1 LQITSKLYKI
11 VHNEDEKIIVQLAD
25 ENHPIFKAHF
35 PQNPI
40 LPGFCHIEILSEIL
54 SDDITKIVLLKL
66 KKKSLPTEKITYAIT
81 NIESKRKIKILD
93 EENTLIGNI
102 TYEYNNNNSNI

>member
-1 LQITSKLYKI
+1 MELTSKLYNVVNK
-11 VHNEDEKIIVQLAD
+11 EDEKVVVELAD
-25 ENHPIFKAHF
+25 ENHPIFQAHF

-81 NIESKRKIKILD
+81 NTESKRKIKILD
-93 EENTLIGNI
+93 EKNRLIGNV
-102 TYEYNNNNSNI
+102 TYEYDNNNSNL